1 MLNFLIG
8 AAIGSLATFIIVT
21 QNLIPPLPWV
31 DELEQLKK
39 KKEQEEEEEKE
50 EESK

>member
-1 MLNFLIG
+1 LRRGRPKNLPLFSH
-8 AAIGSLATFIIVT
+8 A
-21 QNLIPPLPWV
+21 NPPLIPPLPWV

>member
-1 MLNFLIG
+1 MFNFLVG
-8 AAIGSLATFIIVT
+8 LAVGSLATFIIVT